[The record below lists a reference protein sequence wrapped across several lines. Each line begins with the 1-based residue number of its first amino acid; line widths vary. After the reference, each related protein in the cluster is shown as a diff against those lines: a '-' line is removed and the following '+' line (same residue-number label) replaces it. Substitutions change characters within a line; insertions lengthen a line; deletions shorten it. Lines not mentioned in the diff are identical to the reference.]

1 MLKAMRFKVFQL
13 ILIFS
18 ILLGD
23 LFAQD
28 SAVVFKTNAE
38 VICGAER
45 YDEYEYYLREE
56 KVAVV
61 ANQSSVI
68 NDTLHLVDF
77 LMDKGVDILRV
88 FSPEHGFRGK
98 ADAGAHIKD
107 QRDAKTGLKLIS
119 LYGKSKKP
127 AYDHLADVNVVV
139 FDLQDV
145 GVRFYTYISTMHY
158 VMTACAEMKIKVV
171 VLDRPNP
178 NGFYVDGPMLESDFQ
193 SFVGMHPIPLVH
205 GMTIG
210 EYAKMINEEGWLENG
225 VKCDLKV
232 IPCLNYD
239 HNDYYNLSIK
249 PSPNL
254 PNAASIFL
262 YPSLAIFEGTVVSV
276 GRGTETPFQIIGHP
290 NVKEGDLEFTPT
302 SGPGAKS
309 PKLMDQ
315 KCKGYQL
322 EHFGLSTLPK
332 RKQLYLFWLINMY
345 KELNTEE
352 TPFFLANGFFD
363 RLAGTDK
370 LRIQIEEGKKE
381 EEIRESWQ
389 ADIIGFK
396 EIRKK
401 YLLYKDFE

>member
-1 MLKAMRFKVFQL
+1 MLLAIQ
-13 ILIFS
+13 
-18 ILLGD
+18 LLG
-23 LFAQD
+23 QD
-28 SAVVFKTNAE
+28 SSVYFKTNA
-38 VICGAER
+38 VVVNGAER
-45 YDEYEYYLREE
+45 FDDYEHILREE

-68 NDTLHLVDF
+68 NDSLHLVDF
-77 LMDKGVDILRV
+77 LVEKEIDILRV

-107 QRDAKTGLKLIS
+107 QRDPATGLKLIS

-127 AYDHLADVNVVV
+127 SYDHLADVNVVV

-178 NGFYVDGPMLESDFQ
+178 NGFYVDGPILEPDFR
-193 SFVGMHPIPLVH
+193 SFVGMHQIPLLH

-210 EYAKMINEEGWLENG
+210 EYAKMINNEGWLENG
-225 VKCDLKV
+225 VQCDLTV

-239 HNDYYNLSIK
+239 HNDYYKLSIK

-254 PNAASIFL
+254 PNMASIFL
-262 YPSLAIFEGTVVSV
+262 YPSLALFEGTVVSV
-276 GRGTETPFQIIGHP
+276 GRGTKTPFQLIGHP
-290 NVKEGDLEFTPT
+290 NIKDGDVEFTPT

-309 PKLMDQ
+309 PKLMGQ
-315 KCKGYQL
+315 KCKGYHL
-322 EHFGLSTLPK
+322 ADFGTSTLPR

-345 KELNTEE
+345 KQIDSAE

-370 LRIQIEEGKKE
+370 LRLQIEDGKKE
-381 EEIRESWQ
+381 EEIRASWQ
-389 ADIIGFK
+389 EDLDAFKII
-396 EIRKK
+396 RRK
-401 YLLYKDFE
+401 YLLYPDFE

>member
-1 MLKAMRFKVFQL
+1 MLQAMCFKEF
-13 ILIFS
+13 F
-18 ILLGD
+18 ILLGFT
-23 LFAQD
+23 LITASTEAQD
-28 SAVVFKTNAE
+28 STVYFKTNA
-38 VICGAER
+38 VVVNGAER
-45 YDEYEYYLREE
+45 FDEYENILREE

-77 LMDKGVDILRV
+77 LLKKNIDILRV

-127 AYDHLADVNVVV
+127 SYDHLADVNVVV

-158 VMTACAEMKIKVV
+158 VMTACAEMKIRVV

-178 NGFYVDGPMLESDFQ
+178 NGFYVDGPILEPEFK
-193 SFVGMHPIPLVH
+193 SFVGMHQIPLVH

-210 EYAKMINEEGWLENG
+210 EYAKMINSEGWLENG
-225 VKCDLKV
+225 VKCDLTV

-239 HNDYYNLSIK
+239 HNDYYKLDIK

-254 PNAASIFL
+254 PNMSSIFL
-262 YPSLAIFEGTVVSV
+262 YPSLALFEGTIVSV

-290 NVKEGDLEFTPT
+290 NVKEGDIEFTPV
-302 SGPGAKS
+302 SGPGSKS
-309 PKLMDQ
+309 PKLMGQ
-315 KCKGYQL
+315 KCTGYQL
-322 EHFGLSTLPK
+322 STFGKTVLPN
-332 RKQLYLFWLINMY
+332 RRQLYLFWLLNMY
-345 KELNTEE
+345 NELNSEE
-352 TPFFLANGFFD
+352 APFFLENGFFE

-370 LRIQIEEGKKE
+370 LRLQIEQGKKE
-381 EEIRESWQ
+381 EEIRASWQ
-389 ADIIGFK
+389 EGIESFK
-396 EIRKK
+396 LIRKK
-401 YLLYKDFE
+401 YLLYPDFE